1 MDNKEL
7 FRFFLFQTHSICA
20 EFCMDFELE
29 AVEYDGVMVFYH
41 HVEYLDALKEKLGLK
56 N

>member
-7 FRFFLFQTHSICA
+7 FRFFLLQTNCICV

-29 AVEYDGVMVFYH
+29 AVEYDGLPVFYQ

>member
-7 FRFFLFQTHSICA
+7 FRFFLLQTNSICI

-29 AVEYDGVMVFYH
+29 AVEYDGLLVFYY
-41 HVEYLDALKEKLGLK
+41 HVEYLDTLKEKLGLK